1 MKIITNLQGRLR
13 NTSLPYSSG
22 LLPVFETVANSI
34 HAIEDAG
41 LDASNGYIKIKI
53 LRDSHIQLALET
65 DPTKQDPEPKGEIQG
80 FEITDNG
87 IGFNDDNMT
96 SFVTLDSEYKVERG
110 GRGVGRL
117 LWLKAFRQARI
128 SSIFEELEG
137 ELRRREFVF
146 DPGKGVDK
154 QMLYVVDSG
163 SRTTCVNLDGFID
176 KYRKASRKT
185 VDAVANSLFEHCLW
199 YFVRD
204 GGAPHI
210 TVIDDETIIELDQ
223 IYETRMM
230 TTAKTE
236 TIEIKNIKFDLI
248 HMKLSASSNL
258 KNHSISLCAANRL
271 VKEENITG
279 KIPGLFGTLHDDNGA
294 FTYRCY
300 VSSTLFDEKV
310 RPERTNFDIDEDPMD
325 LFEDDLSQ
333 REIRDSIIQRA
344 ADFLSNYLDKN
355 KQEARDRVEK
365 FVATKAPRYRSII
378 SHIPEEQLFVDPNI
392 SDKDLDLKLHG
403 HLADI
408 ESQLLNEGHDVM
420 LPKTG
425 EDGADYKARIQE
437 YLNKIIDIKKSD
449 LANYI
454 SHRKVII
461 DLLEEA
467 IRRGEDGFYAREDV
481 IHSLIMPMK
490 TESGEIPQD
499 NCNLWLIDERLAFH
513 DYLASDKPISTMPI
527 TESSESKRPDL
538 VSLNVFYDNPILVS
552 EGKGLPLASIIVV
565 ELKRPMRN
573 DAGQGGEKDPI
584 EQALDYV
591 SRIRQGKIQ
600 TSSGRPIPESGNIPG
615 FCYVLCDLTPT
626 IKERCKFHD
635 AILTNDGLG
644 YFFHHKNYN
653 TYVEVIS
660 FDRLVNAAKE
670 RNRAFFDKL
679 SLPTQ

>member
-41 LDASNGYIKIKI
+41 LDASSGYIKIKI
-53 LRDSHIQLALET
+53 VRNRHVQLDLET
-65 DPTKQDPEPKGEIQG
+65 DPTKQDPESKGEIQG

-87 IGFNDDNMT
+87 IGFNKDNMT
-96 SFVTLDSEYKVERG
+96 SFVTLDSEYKAERG

-117 LWLKAFRQARI
+117 LWLKVFRQARI
-128 SSIFEELEG
+128 SSTFEESEG
-137 ELRRREFVF
+137 KFKRREFVF
-146 DPGKGVDK
+146 DSDKGVDK
-154 QMLYVVDSG
+154 EISSAVDSD
-163 SRTTCVNLDGFID
+163 SRITCVKLDGFID

-185 VDAVANSLFEHCLW
+185 VEAIANSLFEHCLW

-210 TVIDDETIIELDQ
+210 TVIDDETTIELDQ

-230 TTAKTE
+230 TDAE
-236 TIEIKNIKFDLI
+236 IQTIEIKNIRFDLI

-258 KNHSISLCAANRL
+258 KNHSISLCAASRL

-294 FTYRCY
+294 FIYRCY
-300 VSSTLFDEKV
+300 VSSPLFDEKV

-325 LFEDDLSQ
+325 LFQDDLSQ
-333 REIRDSIIQRA
+333 KEIRDNIIQRA
-344 ADFLSNYLDKN
+344 ADFLSNYLNEN
-355 KQEARDRVEK
+355 KQEARERVEN
-365 FVATKAPRYRSII
+365 FVATKAPRYRPIM
-378 SHIPEEQLFVDPNI
+378 SHIPEEQLFIDPSI

-420 LPKTG
+420 SPKTG
-425 EDGADYKARIQE
+425 EDDADYKARIQE
-437 YLNKIIDIKKSD
+437 YLNKIVDIKKSD

-467 IRRGEDGFYAREDV
+467 IRRGKDGFYAREDV

-490 TESGEIPQD
+490 TESGEILQD

-513 DYLASDKPISTMPI
+513 DYLASDKMISTMPI
-527 TESSESKRPDL
+527 TKSSESKRPDL

-573 DAGQGGEKDPI
+573 DASQGEEKDPI
-584 EQALDYV
+584 VQALDYV
-591 SRIRQGKIQ
+591 NRIRQGKVQ
-600 TSSGRPIPESGNIPG
+600 TSSGRPIPESDNIPG

-626 IKERCKFHD
+626 IKERCKLHD